1 MDRSEVAS
9 MPKTYKEIMS
19 EARQLV
25 PELSPTEVKQKLDR
39 GETPVLLDVREKE
52 EYRDGHLEGALSLP
66 RGFLEIRVE
75 EAVPD
80 RSTAIIAYCAGGTRS
95 LIAARTLREMGYENV
110 TSMSEGFTGWKNAG
124 LPFAAD
130 RQWTQEQA
138 TRYSRHFLLPEVGEK
153 GQAKLLDA
161 KVLLIGAGGL
171 GSPTALYLA
180 AAGVGT
186 LGLVDHD
193 VVDLSNLQRQILH
206 TNDRIG
212 MPKVD
217 SAELTLKALNPD
229 VKVVKFQER
238 LSSENVRR
246 IFEGFDIIVNGCDN
260 FPTRYLVNDACV
272 FMKKPLV
279 DGSIFQFEG
288 QASVFYPGKGP
299 CYRCLFPE
307 PPPPGAAPSCAE
319 AGVLGV
325 LPGLVGCVQA
335 LETIKLIL
343 GEGKPLVGRM
353 IHFDTMTMDVRVLKL
368 RRDPNCVV
376 CGEHPTVT
384 DLIDYE
390 GFCSGVSAVNGNGN
404 GVGHQAEA
412 ESAHP
417 HA

>member
-1 MDRSEVAS
+1 MS
-9 MPKTYKEIMS
+9 KTYKEIMN
-19 EARQLV
+19 EARKLV
-25 PELSPTEVKQKLDR
+25 PEASAAEVKAKLDHDKK
-39 GETPVLLDVREKE
+39 VIVLDVREKE
-52 EYRDGHLEGALSLP
+52 EYRDGHLQGAISLP

-75 EAVPD
+75 EAIPD
-80 RSTAIIAYCAGGTRS
+80 RSAPIIAYCAGGVRS
-95 LIAARTLREMGYENV
+95 LIAARTLHEMGYDNV
-110 TSMSEGFTGWKNAG
+110 TSMTGGFAAWKNAG
-124 LPFAAD
+124 LPWVQD
-130 RQWTQEQA
+130 RQFTPEQA
-138 TRYSRHFLLPEVGEK
+138 TRYSRHFMLPEVGEK

-161 KVLLIGAGGL
+161 KVLCIGAGGL
-171 GSPTALYLA
+171 GSPAALYLA

-186 LGLVDHD
+186 IGLVDHD

-206 TNDRIG
+206 SNERIG
-212 MPKVD
+212 MPKVE
-217 SAELTLKALNPD
+217 SAEMTLRALNPD
-229 VKVVKFQER
+229 VRVRGFRER

-246 IFEGFDIIVNGCDN
+246 IFSEFDIIVNGCDN

-335 LETIKLIL
+335 LEAMKLIL
-343 GEGKPLVGRM
+343 GIGKPLIGRM
-353 IHFDTMTMDVRVLKL
+353 IHFDTLGMEVRVLKL
-368 RRDPNCVV
+368 RRDPNCLV
-376 CGEHPTVT
+376 CGDHPQIT

-390 GFCSGVSAVNGNGN
+390 EFCSLASGNGA
-404 GVGHQAEA
+404 GREA
-412 ESAHP
+412 SQPAASPPRSAHP
-417 HA
+417 

>member
-9 MPKTYKEIMS
+9 MPKTYKEIMN
-19 EARQLV
+19 EARKLV

-39 GETPVLLDVREKE
+39 GEAPLLLDVREKE

-80 RSTAIIAYCAGGTRS
+80 HTTPIIAYCAGGTRS

-110 TSMSEGFTGWKNAG
+110 TSMSGGFTGWKNAG
-124 LPFAAD
+124 LPFATD

-186 LGLVDHD
+186 LGIVDHD

-217 SAELTLKALNPD
+217 SAEITLKALNPD

-288 QASVFYPGKGP
+288 QASVFYPYKGP

-390 GFCSGVSAVNGNGN
+390 GFCSGVSSVNDNGNGAD
-404 GVGHQAEA
+404 HRAEPEPA
-412 ESAHP
+412 RP